1 MTIQERVQEVFNRF
15 NVKLT
20 VSEDKS
26 TELAEAALENGTVI
40 YTDAEAFEEG
50 AEAYIINDEGERIAL
65 PPGDYPL
72 AEGGVIVVG
81 EGGVITSVGQAEE
94 VVEEVEASEEVAEEV
109 EVSEEV
115 SEETEEVEAEEEPS
129 YVTKA
134 EVAEM
139 IQAALESFNKD
150 DKEEMSAVNPE
161 APKAEK
167 VEEKVKEEKEDEV
180 AVELAAVK
188 AELEAIKKQ
197 AAEAGLKHQAPT
209 QKREPLN
216 LKNLSTSERVSA
228 LLNQFSK

>member
-167 VEEKVKEEKEDEV
+167 VVEEVKEEKEDEV